1 MAFDA
6 ISVRAAAQELEQELC
21 GGFVDKIYQS
31 EKDELMFHFRTRDG
45 AKRLLLSAA
54 PEFPRL
60 ALTKQGRQNPQNPP
74 MFCMLLRKY
83 LSGAK
88 LIEVRQIDFERVVD
102 FTFSGYSELGDPSVK
117 HLLVEIMG
125 RYSNII
131 FTDETMRI
139 LDAVRHVDETVSS
152 QRLVLGGLPYELPPA
167 QEKLNPMTAG
177 REEFRTAAAG
187 YTGGSLDKYLLSV
200 ILGISPLIARELAF
214 RISRRDILGSEEK
227 GYTKTA
233 IADELCDFFLPIR
246 EGKFGAFLLSDAQ
259 DGRMIDFSP
268 VEIFQYGTAANAAVY
283 QSFSAAVEDFYEK
296 RDQAARLRQKAADLS
311 HCVTNH
317 MERCKKKI
325 AIQKKAMEE
334 TENKEWMRICGDL
347 LMANIGRIAK
357 GARSADLVNFYD
369 EEQKTVSIP
378 LEESLSAAE
387 NAQRYYKK
395 YAKLKVAQVE
405 QAKQLSMAEEDYAY
419 LEEVQTSIENAEDE
433 RDLNEI
439 RVQLAEQG
447 YLKVKPVRGR
457 KKDSQGNRRP
467 DFLHF
472 RTSDGFDVYVGR
484 NSGQNDYLTLRFAN
498 SMDLWF
504 HTKNIPGSHAVIKF
518 GINKDVSPQAI
529 REAACIAAYYSR
541 ARGGNQ
547 IPVDYTII
555 KNVKKPNGAKP
566 GMVIY
571 DHYNTIYVK
580 SEEELVQSLSC
591 EK

>member
-6 ISVRAAAQELEQELC
+6 ISVRAAIQEIRDDLC

-31 EKDELMFHFRTRDG
+31 EKDELMFYFRTRKG
-45 AKRLLLSAA
+45 ARRLLLSAA

-60 ALTKQGRQNPQNPP
+60 ALTEQTRQNPQSPP

-88 LIEVRQIDFERVVD
+88 LVSVEQLGFERVAD

-117 HLLVEIMG
+117 HLIVEIMG

-131 FTDETMRI
+131 FTDESMRI

-152 QRLVLGGLPYELPPA
+152 QRLVLGGLTYELPPP
-167 QEKLNPMTAG
+167 QEKINPLSAG
-177 REEFRTAAAG
+177 REEFSGVAIG
-187 YTGGSLDKYLLSV
+187 YTGGRLDKYLLNA

-214 RISRRDILGSEEK
+214 RIGERDYQGSEEA
-227 GYTKTA
+227 GFTKTA
-233 IADELCDFFLPIR
+233 MVDELCAFFLPIR
-246 EGKFGAFLLSDAQ
+246 GGEFGAYLLSDAQ

-268 VEIFQYGTAANAAVY
+268 VEIRQYGKAAQICSY
-283 QSFSAAVEDFYEK
+283 ESFSRAVEEFYEK
-296 RDQAARLRQKAADLS
+296 KDQAVRLRQKSSDLS
-311 HCVTNH
+311 HCVANH
-317 MERCKKKI
+317 IERCKKKI
-325 AIQKKAMEE
+325 ALQKKAMEE
-334 TENKEWMRICGDL
+334 TENKEWSRICGDL
-347 LMANIGRIAK
+347 LMANIGRIEK
-357 GARSADLVNFYD
+357 GAREAAIVNFYD
-369 EEQKTVSIP
+369 ENQSTVSIP
-378 LEESLSAAE
+378 LDESLSAAE

-405 QAKQLSMAEEDYAY
+405 QAKQLSIAEEDYAY
-419 LEEVQTSIENAEDE
+419 LEEVQTSIENAENE
-433 RDLNEI
+433 QDLNEI
-439 RVQLAEQG
+439 RIQLAEQS
-447 YLKVKPVRGR
+447 YLKLKQSRGR
-457 KKDSQGNRRP
+457 KKGAPANKRP

-484 NSGQNDYLTLRFAN
+484 NSGQNDYLTLKFAN

-504 HTKNIPGSHAVIKF
+504 HTKNIPGSHTVIKF
-518 GINKDVSPQAI
+518 GIDKDTSPETIKQA
-529 REAACIAAYYSR
+529 ATIAAYYSR

-547 IPVDYTII
+547 IPVDYTVI

-580 SEEELVQSLSC
+580 SDEELVQSLSV
-591 EK
+591 EN

>member
-6 ISVRAAAQELEQELC
+6 ISVRAAVQELQNELC

-31 EKDELMFHFRTRDG
+31 EKDELMFYFRTKNG
-45 AKRLLLSAA
+45 ARRLLLSAA

-60 ALTKQGRQNPQNPP
+60 AITEQGRQNPQNPP

-88 LIEVRQIDFERVVD
+88 LIEVSQIGFERVAD

-117 HLLVEIMG
+117 HLIVEIMG

-131 FTDETMRI
+131 FTDESMRI

-152 QRLVLGGLPYELPPA
+152 QRLVFGGLTYELPPP
-167 QEKLNPMTAG
+167 QEKINPLTAG
-177 REEFRTAAAG
+177 RDEFLSTAAG
-187 YTGGSLDKYLLSV
+187 YTDGRLDKYLLNA

-214 RISRRDILGSEEK
+214 RIGERDLMGSEE
-227 GYTKTA
+227 GGFTRTA
-233 IADELCDFFLPIR
+233 IADALCEFFNPIR
-246 EGKFGAFLLSDAQ
+246 KGEFGAYLLSDFQ

-268 VEIFQYGTAANAAVY
+268 VEIHQYGSAAQI
-283 QSFSAAVEDFYEK
+283 QSFESFSQAVEVFYEK
-296 RDQAARLRQKAADLS
+296 KDQAARLRQKASDLS
-311 HCVTNH
+311 RCVANH
-317 MERCKKKI
+317 IDRCKKKI
-325 AIQKKAMEE
+325 EIQKKAMED

-347 LMANIGRIAK
+347 LMANIGMIEK
-357 GARSADLVNFYD
+357 GAREAALVNFYD
-369 EEQKTVSIP
+369 EEQKMVSIP

-405 QAKQLSMAEEDYAY
+405 QAKQLLMAEEDCAY
-419 LEEVQTSIENAEDE
+419 LEEVQTSIENAESE
-433 RDLNEI
+433 QDLNEI
-439 RVQLAEQG
+439 RTQLAEQS
-447 YLKVKPVRGR
+447 YLKLRQVRGR
-457 KKDSQGNRRP
+457 KRNVPGNKRP

-484 NSGQNDYLTLRFAN
+484 NSGQNDYLTLKFAN

-504 HTKNIPGSHAVIKF
+504 HTKNIPGSHTVIKF
-518 GINKDVSPQAI
+518 GVDKDVSSQAI
-529 REAACIAAYYSR
+529 RETASIAAYYSR

-547 IPVDYTII
+547 IPVDYTVI
-555 KNVKKPNGAKP
+555 KNVKKPSGAKP

-571 DHYNTIYVK
+571 DHYNTVYVK
-580 SEEELVQSLSC
+580 SDEDLVQSLAV
-591 EK
+591 EN